1 MAQRRRGDAGGE
13 RLVDVDYVQ
22 RVGQQPL
29 DRVAGGDRQHLMA
42 PSFEL
47 LREPPDELVDPVA
60 GAPPVGRDLGY
71 REGRARHSSAQA
83 ETFAPADALSP
94 ARLAMNSPVCPLAPS
109 SGPLLS
115 VDFLR

>member
-1 MAQRRRGDAGGE
+1 MAQRRGVEAGGE
-13 RLVDVDYVQ
+13 RLGDVDYVQ

-71 REGRARHSSAQA
+71 RKAPAGTTRCSPRPLTSPTPSHAQA
-83 ETFAPADALSP
+83 WRWTP
-94 ARLAMNSPVCPLAPS
+94 
-109 SGPLLS
+109 
-115 VDFLR
+115 